1 MKNLKNYLKTRVEKF
16 IRLGEV
22 YTNAY
27 SMQTAV
33 YYIRSRFAMFVAM
46 LMLGIVVS
54 ACGGNDDDD
63 ASNNT
68 SSAEDGIYS
77 TQDDERKISEILS
90 NYQEV
95 TGLSGQSVGDFTVK
109 VYARNANLHV
119 GYNDIYFT
127 VEKTENGRHV
137 KDFSITELSPLM
149 DMGKMKHSTPTTNQF
164 DQIESLPIYHAWI
177 APLMAGKWT
186 LPFSYRI
193 KGTTGTFEGDTIT
206 VETAPEGVAWIKS
219 FKWND
224 ATYYLTLAH
233 PHDLKTGV
241 NTLTAYVSKK
251 GENGTLPYL
260 PAKEKFTIEIY
271 PTMPDMGDHTSP
283 NNEALTLQ
291 DDGSYQGKLNLTMT
305 GLWDIHLNVKDAE
318 GNTVAGGEELSSLF
332 WKVEI

>member
-1 MKNLKNYLKTRVEKF
+1 MNVRIYLQTQFEKLVRWTE
-16 IRLGEV
+16 I
-22 YTNAY
+22 YPNTY
-27 SMQTAV
+27 SLQTAV
-33 YYIRSRFAMFVAM
+33 YYIRSRFVMFVAM
-46 LMLGIVVS
+46 LMLGVVIS
-54 ACGGNDDDD
+54 ACSGSDDDIVPI
-63 ASNNT
+63 NIP
-68 SSAEDGIYS
+68 SADDDICC

-90 NYQEV
+90 NYKEV
-95 TGLSGQSVGDFTVK
+95 TGLSRQSVGDFTIK
-109 VYARNANLHV
+109 VYARSANLHV

-127 VEKTENGRHV
+127 VEKTESGRHV
-137 KDFSITELSPLM
+137 KDFSISELSPLM

-164 DQIESLPIYHAWI
+164 GQIESFPIHHAWI

-193 KGTTGTFEGDTIT
+193 KDTTGTFAGDTIT
-206 VETAPEGVAWIKS
+206 VEAAPEGVAWIKS

-224 ATYYLTLAH
+224 ETYYLTLAH
-233 PHDLKTGV
+233 PQDLKTGV

-251 GENGTLPYL
+251 GEDGTQPYL

-291 DDGSYQGKLNLTMT
+291 EDGSYQGKLNLTMT
-305 GLWDIHLNVKDAE
+305 GVWDIHLNVKDAE

-332 WKVEI
+332 WKIEI